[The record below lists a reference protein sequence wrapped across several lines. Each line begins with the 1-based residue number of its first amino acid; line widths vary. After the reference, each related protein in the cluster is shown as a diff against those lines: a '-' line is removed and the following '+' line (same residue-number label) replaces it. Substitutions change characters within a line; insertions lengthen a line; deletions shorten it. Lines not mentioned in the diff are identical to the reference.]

1 MSDTMTMTKAYYST
15 KDFEDR
21 WGVSRWTIQRLTKD
35 GRLKKSRI
43 RGAVRYSAAT
53 VMTYERKA

>member
-1 MSDTMTMTKAYYST
+1 MNSTTTAEKAYYST
-15 KDFEDR
+15 QDLEAR
-21 WGVSRWTIQRLTKD
+21 WGVSRWTIHRLAKD

-53 VMTYERKA
+53 VMSFERKS